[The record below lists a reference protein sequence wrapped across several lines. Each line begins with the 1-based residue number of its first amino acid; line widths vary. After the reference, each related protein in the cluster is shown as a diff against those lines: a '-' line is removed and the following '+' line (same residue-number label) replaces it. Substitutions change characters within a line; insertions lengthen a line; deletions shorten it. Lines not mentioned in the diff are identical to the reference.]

1 MCCLWSGAPCESR
14 DGPGIAPSRRRVAV
28 LLSIRLTHY
37 GPIGGVADSL
47 DEAKGRRGDAFHF
60 AAINDRNPRSAGT
73 RLLHDQPLRLDHATL
88 ANEWQELGWVSR
100 CGRTA
105 SLQLPAV
112 RQRRGEELATN

>member
-88 ANEWQELGWVSR
+88 ANELARTRLGQPLWPDGQPPAACRQAASR
-100 CGRTA
+100 
-105 SLQLPAV
+105 
-112 RQRRGEELATN
+112 